1 MVLKGCNIVWLFNGK
16 QKAYGS
22 VHAKHRMVF
31 QRAKRGMVC
40 ARPKHRVVLKG
51 LNIAWFFNGPNIVR
65 FVNGPK
71 AMWL

>member
-1 MVLKGCNIVWLFNGK
+1 MVLKRFNIVWLFNGK

-31 QRAKRGMVC
+31 QRAKSGMVF

-51 LNIAWFFNGPNIVR
+51 LKIAWFFNWSNIVR
-65 FVNGPK
+65 FFNGPK
-71 AMWL
+71 AIWF